1 MNKGIVVMHRLRQ
14 VNGYRRIGRPTVLA
28 QVVHQQ
34 DLPQILSGCSV
45 QHAVHG
51 AQERGPSLIMETD
64 NDTGRRQRFAV
75 LPPQTPVKLENSH
88 TPQRK

>member
-1 MNKGIVVMHRLRQ
+1 MHRLRQ
-14 VNGYRRIGRPTVLA
+14 VNGYGQTGRPTVLA

-51 AQERGPSLIMETD
+51 AQERGPSLVMETD
-64 NDTGRRQRFAV
+64 NDTG
-75 LPPQTPVKLENSH
+75 
-88 TPQRK
+88 